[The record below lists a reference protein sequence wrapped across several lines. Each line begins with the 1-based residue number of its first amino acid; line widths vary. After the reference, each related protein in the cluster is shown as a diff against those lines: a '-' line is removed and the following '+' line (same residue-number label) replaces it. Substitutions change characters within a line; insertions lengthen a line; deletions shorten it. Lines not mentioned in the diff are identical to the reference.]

1 MRFWGTLILSV
12 LVVTPAAAQVVGH
25 IVSVSPVTTTYGAVK
40 PPCAAGDG
48 KTPDMWYGRA
58 LTTWEKMNDGNEN
71 MYLCAVRAAQAG
83 HRGAEELLGRIYSQ
97 PRVTSAGYV
106 VATVIP
112 DPESALYWFT
122 KAADAGNG
130 MAAAE
135 IGTMYDSGN
144 GVPQDDAQAA
154 TWYERAISLNYGSAR
169 GLLKTLQDRPA
180 RIADF
185 DSKYRARAE
194 AGDGQ
199 AGLAMSDAYAHGVP
213 YIKDSDQALSW
224 LTKAAEAGYGP
235 AQSRLGEKYIDGD
248 GDGVKA
254 DLPTACEWLIK
265 AARNGDHDHDAD
277 LVVLYNGG
285 TLPQGTVEQIQS
297 LAADGLLYNAIGKKM
312 KFKPGK
318 SGDQALAAQPEPA
331 PPPPSLARLTS
342 DAQHGDARAQFE
354 LGERYLA
361 GDGVTAD
368 PATAKSWFEK
378 AAPQISEADM
388 NLGDMAY
395 GGQGGPVDKAL
406 AAQWYAAAAVM
417 DDSLGA
423 KNAAI
428 IYMTPDSGSYDL
440 VKAYGMALKIQMNA
454 WENDHSLLTTLR
466 PKLPPEQRAEALAWL
481 SELTLAHAKHIT
493 W

>member
-1 MRFWGTLILSV
+1 MRLLPTLILTV
-12 LVVTPAAAQVVGH
+12 LAVTPVEAQVVGH

-40 PPCAAGDG
+40 PPCVAGDG

-83 HRGAEELLGRIYSQ
+83 HTGAEELLGRIYSQ
-97 PRVTSAGYV
+97 PRVTAGGYV
-106 VATVIP
+106 IAPVIP
-112 DPESALYWFT
+112 DAESALYWFT

-144 GVPQDDAQAA
+144 GITQDNAQAA
-154 TWYERAISLNYGSAR
+154 TWYGRAISLNYGSAR

-185 DSKYRARAE
+185 DTKYRAKAE

-199 AGLAMSDAYAHGVP
+199 ALLAMSDAYARGVP
-213 YIKDSDQALSW
+213 YIKDPDQALSW
-224 LTKAAEAGYGP
+224 LTRAAEAGYGP
-235 AQSRLGEKYIDGD
+235 AQSRLGEKYLE

-254 DLPTACEWLIK
+254 DVAVACDWLVK
-265 AARNGDHDHDAD
+265 AARNGDHDNDAD

-285 TLPQGTVEQIQS
+285 TLPQSTIEQIQS
-297 LAADGLLYNAIGKKM
+297 LAADGLLHNALGKKM
-312 KFKPGK
+312 TFKPGK
-318 SGDQALAAQPEPA
+318 GAANALADKPEPA
-331 PPPPSLARLTS
+331 PPTLSLARLTS
-342 DAQHGDARAQFE
+342 DAQGGDVRAQFE
-354 LGERYLA
+354 LGERYLT

-368 PATAKSWFEK
+368 PAAAKSWFEK
-378 AAPQISEADM
+378 AAPQMSEADM

-406 AAQWYAAAAVM
+406 AAQWYATAAVM
-417 DDSLGA
+417 DDRVGA

-428 IYMTPDSGSYDL
+428 IYMTPDSGSFDL
-440 VKAYGMALKIQMNA
+440 VKAYGMALKIQMNP
-454 WENDHSLLTTLR
+454 WEKDDSLLTALR
-466 PKLPPEQRAEALAWL
+466 PKLSPDQRAEALAWL